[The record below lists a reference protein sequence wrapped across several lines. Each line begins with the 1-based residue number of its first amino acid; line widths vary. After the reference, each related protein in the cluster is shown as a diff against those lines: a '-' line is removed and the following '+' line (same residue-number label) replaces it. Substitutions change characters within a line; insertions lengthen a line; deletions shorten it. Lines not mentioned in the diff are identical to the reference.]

1 MAAQLDAKDEEMQK
15 QDDLLQKQSKL
26 VLRER
31 QKSEAAQQQA
41 AAYKLQ
47 MKQDRDIFRGAQID
61 GAGSAEYALFEQQ
74 QGSAIFTT
82 IEANFRNSWTKN
94 TTFEFLSVERIAVI
108 GAAKTAPSFFF
119 FFRRAGVLC
128 FRVFAPSPSWQIIH
142 RVRWWHA
149 ETISRILVP
158 QSTKSS
164 DGDTPTTAQ
173 PLVRQ
178 RRQSTSSCCSMAAHW
193 QTTAM
198 VSRNSATSRP
208 LAARCVVRKRLFT
221 MPFLSWSRN
230 RTFAKTGADGQDGT
244 KIGKV

>member
-82 IEANFRNSWTKN
+82 VEANFRNSWTKN

-119 FFRRAGVLC
+119 FFGRAGVLC
-128 FRVFAPSPSWQIIH
+128 FPCVCPES
-142 RVRWWHA
+142 
-149 ETISRILVP
+149 ILA
-158 QSTKSS
+158 
-164 DGDTPTTAQ
+164 DH
-173 PLVRQ
+173 
-178 RRQSTSSCCSMAAHW
+178 TSGS
-193 QTTAM
+193 
-198 VSRNSATSRP
+198 VV
-208 LAARCVVRKRLFT
+208 AR
-221 MPFLSWSRN
+221 
-230 RTFAKTGADGQDGT
+230 
-244 KIGKV
+244 

>member
-82 IEANFRNSWTKN
+82 VEANFRNSWTKN

-128 FRVFAPSPSWQIIH
+128 FRVFAPSPSWQIIGF
-142 RVRWWHA
+142 
-149 ETISRILVP
+149 
-158 QSTKSS
+158 
-164 DGDTPTTAQ
+164 DG
-173 PLVRQ
+173 
-178 RRQSTSSCCSMAAHW
+178 
-193 QTTAM
+193 
-198 VSRNSATSRP
+198 
-208 LAARCVVRKRLFT
+208 
-221 MPFLSWSRN
+221 
-230 RTFAKTGADGQDGT
+230 GT
-244 KIGKV
+244 LKP